1 MGLHAKLSRIV
12 DVFSFDVIKMSLSAS
27 TGNFNNSHILTEN
40 PNFSSSRLDG
50 SDIIELDKNL
60 KG

>member
-1 MGLHAKLSRIV
+1 M
-12 DVFSFDVIKMSLSAS
+12 FSFDVIKMSLSAS

-40 PNFSSSRLDG
+40 PNFSSRLDG